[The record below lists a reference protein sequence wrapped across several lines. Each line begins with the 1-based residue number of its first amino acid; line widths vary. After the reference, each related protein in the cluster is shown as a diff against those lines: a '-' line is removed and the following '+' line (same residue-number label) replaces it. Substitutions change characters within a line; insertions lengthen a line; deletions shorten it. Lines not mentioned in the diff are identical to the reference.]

1 MKLHL
6 VRHIGFI
13 RMSGCL
19 LVYARGRTLSDHQ
32 LLVCQTPGFRWMT
45 IHQRGALARALRDEV
60 LHCADRERLLSYAR
74 QWLYQHRLIIVHGT
88 RSGSCHQYC
97 FAISARNSVSIRPI
111 WRLCGRDVIARF
123 HPEDL
128 SSHSPFSLKIEDI
141 LLY

>member
-6 VRHIGFI
+6 ARHIGFI

-60 LHCADRERLLSYAR
+60 LHCADRERLLSYA
-74 QWLYQHRLIIVHGT
+74 LPVAVSASTDHRAWDAFRILPPVLLRHLGT
-88 RSGSCHQYC
+88 ELGINTPDLASLRALCHC
-97 FAISARNSVSIRPI
+97 KVPPGRPF
-111 WRLCGRDVIARF
+111 LTFYVQ
-123 HPEDL
+123 PEN
-128 SSHSPFSLKIEDI
+128 
-141 LLY
+141 